1 MTLAAGPAVAA
12 GSVAGSLLTPGI
24 GVSQRLAAITA
35 VTSAGALGVV
45 DDLHGSGDVKGLRG
59 HLGALATGEVTSGS
73 LKLAGLAA
81 AGVISGT
88 MARGGRG
95 GVIDALL
102 AGAVVA
108 GAANFANLLD
118 LRPGRAGKAFLLA
131 SAPAL
136 FASGTPGN
144 LVAPACGSAAAMLP
158 ADLGEVAMLGDTGA
172 NALGAAWGIAMVSA
186 LGRGG
191 LLAASVVIAGFT
203 VASERV
209 SFTEVIGRTPVLREL
224 DELGRRT
231 PA

>member
-1 MTLAAGPAVAA
+1 M
-12 GSVAGSLLTPGI
+12 PGI
-24 GVSQRLAAITA
+24 GISQRLAAVTA
-35 VTSAGALGVV
+35 VTSAGMLGLV
-45 DDLHGSGDVKGLRG
+45 DDLHGAEDVKGLRG

-88 MARGGRG
+88 MARRGRG

-102 AGAVVA
+102 AGSVVA

-131 SAPAL
+131 SAPAML
-136 FASGTPGN
+136 AGGTPGD

-158 ADLGEVAMLGDTGA
+158 EDLGEVAMLGDTGA
-172 NALGAAWGIAMVSA
+172 NALGAAWGLAMASS
-186 LGRGG
+186 LSRRG
-191 LLAASVVIAGFT
+191 LLATSVVIAGLT
-203 VASERV
+203 VASERL

-224 DELGRRT
+224 DELGRRK

>member
-136 FASGTPGN
+136 FASGTPGTWSRRRADR
-144 LVAPACGSAAAMLP
+144 LPRCCQRTSARSPCWATPERTHWELP
-158 ADLGEVAMLGDTGA
+158 GA
-172 NALGAAWGIAMVSA
+172 SRWSPHSDE
-186 LGRGG
+186 GG
-191 LLAASVVIAGFT
+191 CL
-203 VASERV
+203 
-209 SFTEVIGRTPVLREL
+209 PLRS
-224 DELGRRT
+224 
-231 PA
+231 